1 MNNSYRI
8 VFMGTPDFGVPALEA
23 LVNHG
28 YSPCAIYCQPDRI
41 NGRGRKVNFSP
52 VKSFAL
58 AHEIPLYQPESL
70 KSEEE
75 QARLRA
81 LKPDLII
88 VIAYGKILPKAVLE
102 IPTYG
107 AINVHA
113 SLLPK
118 YRGAAPIQRVII
130 DGEKE
135 TGVTIM
141 QLDEGMDTG
150 NIVSVRKM
158 DIPAHMNAGEL
169 FDALGQLGAD
179 ELISVMDDL
188 PEKLSRS
195 VPQNHEEATYAEK
208 ITKDMGHIDWTLP
221 ADRIDC
227 LIRGMHP
234 NPGTY
239 TFYRGKRV
247 KIHQAFPEEEES
259 AGCPGTVVSVEDG
272 RIHVACGKGILV
284 LSEIQPEN
292 HKKMKSSDFIHGYQV
307 KVNDT
312 FDR

>member
-1 MNNSYRI
+1 MNKYRI

-23 LVNHG
+23 MTLNG
-28 YSPCAIYCQPDRI
+28 YKPVAIYCQPDRI
-41 NGRGRKVNFSP
+41 NGRGRKINYSP
-52 VKSFAL
+52 VKSFGL
-58 AHEIPLYQPESL
+58 SHDIPVYQPDSL
-70 KSEEE
+70 KNPEE
-75 QARLRA
+75 QEKLKA
-81 LKPDLII
+81 LSPDLLV
-88 VIAYGKILPKAVLE
+88 VIAYGKILPKAVLD

-150 NIVSVRKM
+150 NIISAVKM
-158 DIPAHMNAGEL
+158 VIPPHMNAGEL
-169 FDALGQLGAD
+169 FDRLGSMGAR
-179 ELISVMDDL
+179 ELIHVLDDL
-188 PEKLSRS
+188 PEKIEHSI
-195 VPQNHEEATYAEK
+195 PQNQEEASYAEK
-208 ITKDMGHIDWTLP
+208 ITKDMGHLDWNLP
-221 ADRIDC
+221 AEKLDC
-227 LIRGMHP
+227 LIRGMNP

-239 TFYRGKRV
+239 SFYRGKRV
-247 KIHQAFPEEEES
+247 KIHKAAPEDVKHS
-259 AGCPGTVVSVEDG
+259 AQPGTILSLAED
-272 RIHVACGKGILV
+272 RIHVACGSGALV
-284 LSEIQPEN
+284 ISEIQPEN
-292 HKKMKSSDFIHGYQV
+292 HKKMAASDFIHGYQV

>member
-1 MNNSYRI
+1 MNKYRI

-23 LVNHG
+23 MDAHG
-28 YSPCAIYCQPDRI
+28 YKPVAIYCQPDKI
-41 NGRGRKVNFSP
+41 NGRGRKINYSP

-58 AHEIPLYQPESL
+58 SHDIPVFQPESL
-70 KSEEE
+70 KKPEE
-75 QARLRA
+75 QEKLKE
-81 LKPDLII
+81 LKPDLLV
-88 VIAYGKILPKAVLE
+88 VIAYGKILPKAVLD

-158 DIPAHMNAGEL
+158 DIPPHMNAGEL
-169 FDALGQLGAD
+169 FDELGRLGAE
-179 ELISVMDDL
+179 ELISVLDDL
-188 PEKLSRS
+188 PEKLSHS
-195 VPQNHEEATYAEK
+195 IPQNHEEATYAEK
-208 ITKDMGHIDWTLP
+208 ITKDMGHLDWNFP
-221 ADRIDC
+221 ADRLDC
-227 LIRGMHP
+227 LIRGMNP

-247 KIHQAFPEEEES
+247 KIHKAAPEDTS
-259 AGCPGTVVSVEDG
+259 RTAAPGTIISLDDDT
-272 RIHVACGKGILV
+272 IHVACGQGALAI
-284 LSEIQPEN
+284 SEIQPEN
-292 HKKMKSSDFIHGYQV
+292 HKRMEASDFIHGYQV
-307 KVNDT
+307 KVNDE